1 MLPSMQDGFNQIMQ
15 YVNQFPH
22 IAIQL
27 NQLLID
33 YIWNY
38 WFITV
43 GPERVTVYNQE
54 IRTNNYIESYHAS
67 LLRLIKPHPKV
78 WEFLSKI

>member
-1 MLPSMQDGFNQIMQ
+1 MQDGFNQIMQ

-27 NQLLID
+27 NQFLID

-43 GPERVTVYNQE
+43 GPERITVYNQE